1 MEHTATILM
10 TEFVTHD
17 VKRYIVNKPEGFNY
31 KPGQGVELAVN
42 RPKWK
47 KESRPFTPT
56 SLPDDK
62 VLEFTIK
69 SYPDHE
75 GVTALLSDLKAGDE
89 LLLSEPFGTIT
100 YNGPGTFIA
109 GGAGVTPFIAILRYL
124 ARADKL
130 KNHSLMFSNKTPAD
144 IICEKEFRHYLGD
157 RCILTCTRDAPADYA
172 NRRIDKSFIEEYTQS
187 FDQRF
192 YVCGPPKFVDNV
204 KENLSTLG
212 ANPDALV
219 FEE

>member
-1 MEHTATILM
+1 
-10 TEFVTHD
+10 
-17 VKRYIVNKPEGFNY
+17 
-31 KPGQGVELAVN
+31 
-42 RPKWK
+42 
-47 KESRPFTPT
+47 
-56 SLPDDK
+56 
-62 VLEFTIK
+62 
-69 SYPDHE
+69 
-75 GVTALLSDLKAGDE
+75 
-89 LLLSEPFGTIT
+89 
-100 YNGPGTFIA
+100 
-109 GGAGVTPFIAILRYL
+109 
-124 ARADKL
+124 
-130 KNHSLMFSNKTPAD
+130 MFSNKTPAD